1 MSKRKRPIRFTKSLA
16 FKAYML
22 AEKGNTQ
29 EKIGEILNVS
39 KGTISVWTRRVK
51 ADPSLLKQA
60 KMRVKAK
67 KSNSGNSGNGVDE
80 VTDLMQE
87 NAYLRWWNLGLQE
100 GFVDRLL
107 KESGR

>member
-1 MSKRKRPIRFTKSLA
+1 VAKRKTPVRYTNALA

-22 AEKGNTQ
+22 SEEGKSQ

-39 KGTISVWTRRVK
+39 KGTICKWTRKVK
-51 ADPSLLKQA
+51 ADPALLKQA
-60 KMRVKAK
+60 KMRVGAK
-67 KSNSGNSGNGVDE
+67 KGKSRSSGNGVDE
-80 VTDLMQE
+80 VTNLMQE

-107 KESGR
+107 EDLKR